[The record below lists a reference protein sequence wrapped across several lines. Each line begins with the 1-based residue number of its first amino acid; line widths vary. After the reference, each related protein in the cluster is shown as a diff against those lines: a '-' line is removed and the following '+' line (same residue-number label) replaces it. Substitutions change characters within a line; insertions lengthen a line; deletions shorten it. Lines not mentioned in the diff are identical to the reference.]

1 MTEAAQPAEPA
12 EPVELCPNCGAAE
25 AGPFCAQCG
34 QRRPAPDD
42 YSLRRFWRHVF
53 YEATEVDSSLVRSL
67 AGLFRPGYLT
77 REHLAGRRARYLSPV
92 KLYLIISAVY
102 FLLAWDVSIEM
113 MNYADQFRN
122 DPNVTAAL
130 PTEMRQKYLAGLDEI
145 IERSG
150 EYTGYLRFVTVL
162 GLGFVLALLYR
173 RQDRRQGRALG
184 QHFVFTLHF
193 YSFYLVFAL
202 LVLAALLLW
211 RAATGGTVSTW
222 FYFVVGYLPV
232 APFAYAALRRVYGQ
246 GRGKTAVKAA
256 LLMLFDALM
265 WMTVGILAF
274 GVATFQVLRS

>member
-1 MTEAAQPAEPA
+1 VAEAAQPAA
-12 EPVELCPNCGAAE
+12 PVEPCPNCGAVL
-25 AGPFCAQCG
+25 AGPFCAECG

-42 YSLRRFWRHVF
+42 YSPQRFWRHVF
-53 YEATEVDSSLVRSL
+53 HEATEVDSSLVRSL
-67 AGLFRPGYLT
+67 IGLFRPGFLT
-77 REHLAGRRARYLSPV
+77 REHLAGRRGRYLSPV
-92 KLYLIISAVY
+92 KLYLLVSAVY
-102 FLLAWDVSIEM
+102 FLFAWDASFEM
-113 MNYADQFRN
+113 MNYAEQLRN
-122 DPNVTAAL
+122 DPNLAAAM
-130 PTEMRQKYLAGLDEI
+130 PSEMGQKYLAGLDEI

-173 RQDRRQGRALG
+173 RQGRALG

-211 RAATGGTVSTW
+211 RAVTGVTASTW
-222 FYFVVGYLPV
+222 LYFVIGYLPV

-246 GRGKTAVKAA
+246 SRRKTALKTA
-256 LLMLFDALM
+256 LLMLFDAAM